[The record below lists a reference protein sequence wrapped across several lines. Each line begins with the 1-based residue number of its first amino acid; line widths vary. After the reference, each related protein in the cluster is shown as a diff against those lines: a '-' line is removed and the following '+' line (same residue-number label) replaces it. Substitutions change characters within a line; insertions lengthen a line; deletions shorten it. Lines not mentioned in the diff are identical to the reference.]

1 MQTKVRPEPELK
13 QVKTEETDLKIWL
26 RRVDGELNSVLF
38 ATSFSLPTRTDLSGY
53 VKTLPE
59 GVVIC
64 DSGIIAGIEHVESIL
79 LETKEHWK
87 RNEKLVRNGSIEILM
102 RLTCKSQIT
111 EAIEAS
117 GIKEA
122 NSVALLGLLSSENDV
137 KKTVNE
143 FVSEV
148 ETTGQ
153 DLKFLEIDRQKASK
167 LKRLHK
173 LPNNLTND
181 QLQIALQEKSVLL
194 IFSK

>member
-1 MQTKVRPEPELK
+1 
-13 QVKTEETDLKIWL
+13 
-26 RRVDGELNSVLF
+26 
-38 ATSFSLPTRTDLSGY
+38 
-53 VKTLPE
+53 
-59 GVVIC
+59 VVIC

-143 FVSEV
+143 FMSEV

-173 LPNNLTND
+173 LPNNLTKD